1 MTQQFN
7 SPLTLTLG
15 HLYPDQ
21 LNLYGDRGNILT
33 LQRRC
38 QQRGIQLRVVGLG
51 MGDALA
57 PDEYDMLFIG
67 GGQDKEQAPVAQD
80 LAEMKGIGLWA
91 AIEDGMPVLAVCGG
105 FQLLAHYYRPAEGPD
120 MRGLGVFDAWTI
132 HKGPHVARCIGD
144 IAIRWNDQ
152 TLVGFENHGGRTYLG
167 TSKPLGKVLKGFGNN
182 AEDHT
187 EGAMYRNAY
196 GTYLHGSL
204 LPKNPHFAD
213 HLINLALRRTYGVGS
228 IASFHVMLNGQ
239 NHPDDSAPDS
249 ATHAEPNSQT
259 HLNGARTDSVAH
271 DVLNSQTHPDDST
284 LDRPA
289 LAEFTIDA
297 LSSLLTP
304 LDDTLEWEAHA
315 SILERLGLHSEAAAV
330 LRSR

>member
-1 MTQQFN
+1 MIQQYKQTLPY
-7 SPLTLTLG
+7 PLTLTLG

-38 QQRGIQLRVVGLG
+38 QLRNIQLKVVGLG
-51 MGDALA
+51 IGDALA

-80 LAEMKGIGLWA
+80 LYDMKGIGLWA
-91 AIEDGMPVLAVCGG
+91 AIEDDMPVLAVCGG

-132 HKGPHVARCIGD
+132 HKGPHSPRCIGD
-144 IAIRWNDQ
+144 IAISWNNQ

-167 TSKPLGKVLKGFGNN
+167 TAKPLGTVLKGHGNN
-182 AEDHT
+182 TEDHT
-187 EGAMYRNAY
+187 EGAIYRNAY

-213 HLINLALRRTYGVGS
+213 HLIKVALQRKYGYTGTFEEEFES
-228 IASFHVMLNGQ
+228 MNGEAPEGTQESTSADEIA
-239 NHPDDSAPDS
+239 
-249 ATHAEPNSQT
+249 AT
-259 HLNGARTDSVAH
+259 
-271 DVLNSQTHPDDST
+271 
-284 LDRPA
+284 
-289 LAEFTIDA
+289 
-297 LSSLLTP
+297 LTP
-304 LDDTLEWEAHA
+304 LDDQLEWEAHA
-315 SILERLGLHSEAAAV
+315 SILERLGLHNAAADA
-330 LRSR
+330 LKGSSR